1 MKIVGVL
8 VEPRKLENTEL
19 LINNFFDI
27 LKNNSLYFFC
37 GKDCYHYYKEIY
49 SNNNKIILINLN
61 TNNLTPDEYNDLF
74 KNIKFWDQIDTD
86 YFLTIQTDGCLCKNS
101 DYKLTD
107 FLKYDYIGG
116 CKKNAWRQCN
126 KYISNYSDK
135 YQCLNGGFSLR
146 NLKAVKDVLKQF
158 PPKKL
163 PPDIIANSSKKQ
175 AHFSFEYWPEDM
187 YFSIGMYKLN
197 YNVALDK
204 FATNFCTHGNLP
216 FAKTFCIHNYH
227 RAGGRH
233 IKIYDISN
241 VVTYIQDEAWKQRLN
256 KLFEYCPDYKNFV

>member
-1 MKIVGVL
+1 MKIAGLL

-37 GKDCYHYYKEIY
+37 GKDCYHYYKKIY
-49 SNNNKIILINLN
+49 SNNDKIILIDLN
-61 TNNLTPDEYNDLF
+61 TNNLTASEYNDLF

-116 CKKNAWRQCN
+116 CKKNAWRQCG
-126 KYISNYSDK
+126 KYIPNYFDK

-158 PPKKL
+158 PPKKT
-163 PPDIIANSSKKQ
+163 NCGRKQ
-175 AHFSFEYWPEDM
+175 GSLSFEYWPEDM

-227 RAGGRH
+227 RVPGN
-233 IKIYDISN
+233 K
-241 VVTYIQDEAWKQRLN
+241 VQQLN

>member
-1 MKIVGVL
+1 MKIAGLL

-37 GKDCYHYYKEIY
+37 GKDCYHYYKKIY
-49 SNNNKIILINLN
+49 SNNNKIILIDLN
-61 TNNLTPDEYNDLF
+61 TNNLTASEYNDLF

-116 CKKNAWRQCN
+116 YKKNAWKQCS
-126 KYISNYSDK
+126 KYISNYYDK

-146 NLKAVKDVLKQF
+146 NLKAVKDVLTQF
-158 PPKKL
+158 P
-163 PPDIIANSSKKQ
+163 SKKTINDK
-175 AHFSFEYWPEDM
+175 FLSFEYWPEDM
-187 YFSIGMYKLN
+187 YFVIGMYKLN
-197 YNVALDK
+197 YNIGFDK
-204 FATNFCTHGNLP
+204 FAINFCTHNP
-216 FAKTFCIHNYH
+216 FLKKTLCIHNYH
-227 RAGGRH
+227 RAVS
-233 IKIYDISN
+233 KKE
-241 VVTYIQDEAWKQRLN
+241 QQLN
-256 KLFEYCPDYKNFV
+256 KLLEYCPDYKNFI